1 MDEVLFRG
9 YFVKLY
15 KSLVKMEEKFIELMS
30 QSESEAFVLYSR
42 GLKDLA
48 QYFNCAKEIL
58 KPKKVKNL
66 SKRKVTELTTKLIF
80 GVGK

>member
-15 KSLVKMEEKFIELMS
+15 KSLVKMEEKFLELMS
-30 QSESEAFVLYSR
+30 ETESQAFIVFTK

-48 QYFNCAKEIL
+48 QYFNCAKEVL
-58 KPKKVKNL
+58 KPKKTKNL

-80 GVGK
+80 GVG

>member
-15 KSLVKMEEKFIELMS
+15 KSLVKMEEQFMQLMPEDES
-30 QSESEAFVLYSR
+30 QSFLFFTR

-48 QYFNCAKEIL
+48 QYFNCAKDVV
-58 KPKKVKNL
+58 KSKGKAKNL
-66 SKRKVTELTTKLIF
+66 SKKQVSQITTKLIF
-80 GVGK
+80 GVG